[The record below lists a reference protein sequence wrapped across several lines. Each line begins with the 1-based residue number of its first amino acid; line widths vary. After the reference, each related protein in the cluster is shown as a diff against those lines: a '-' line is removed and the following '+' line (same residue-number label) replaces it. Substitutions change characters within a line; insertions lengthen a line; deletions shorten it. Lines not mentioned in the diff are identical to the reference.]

1 MGNIFILLFGFY
13 LIYLDGI
20 NASWGTPESNQY
32 HIQTDE
38 GPERYFRYQTDN
50 GQFRKEKRLQDGTVI
65 GTDAWIDASGYLRQK
80 DYIADDKGYRI
91 LKSKTVYVGKDL
103 PIQDAI
109 KSVKNRPAD
118 SGVLVP
124 PGPPYRPSPPPEP
137 VAIVPTTP
145 SPIAPPV
152 TPGIKAVFIRPHSQ
166 PVNANFLPANIARD
180 QYIPPSRYYPSST
193 PRPDIFVPSST
204 PYSPL
209 AGNDLSSTPIA
220 LYGPASTPSPLA
232 DRSQAHLPPLVIYNT
247 DQKRPND
254 YDHPTPRPEEPIYQL
269 SNDLLPPKHQ
279 YIQVVPTPVHHRRR
293 IPHDRR
299 RPVYVEPISITSAAP
314 FLERA
319 TPAPKPLVVPLSDNN
334 LESQPS
340 FNRDLLEPPPN
351 YGQRYQPNRR
361 SDHTYDGVSV
371 TNNGFQYYLP
381 RQYHEEA
388 NSGSSTRE
396 GSFGYIDPFGIRRVV
411 YYNTGPGKGFVHR
424 KNNRF
429 VGFNSTPYDP
439 RPV

>member
-1 MGNIFILLFGFY
+1 MF
-13 LIYLDGI
+13 
-20 NASWGTPESNQY
+20 
-32 HIQTDE
+32 
-38 GPERYFRYQTDN
+38 
-50 GQFRKEKRLQDGTVI
+50 
-65 GTDAWIDASGYLRQK
+65 
-80 DYIADDKGYRI
+80 
-91 LKSKTVYVGKDL
+91 
-103 PIQDAI
+103 QDAI

-124 PGPPYRPSPPPEP
+124 PGLPYRPSPPPEP

-220 LYGPASTPSPLA
+220 LYGPASTPSPLG

-254 YDHPTPRPEEPIYQL
+254 YDHPTSRPEEPIYQL

-334 LESQPS
+334 LESQPT

-439 RPV
+439 RPL